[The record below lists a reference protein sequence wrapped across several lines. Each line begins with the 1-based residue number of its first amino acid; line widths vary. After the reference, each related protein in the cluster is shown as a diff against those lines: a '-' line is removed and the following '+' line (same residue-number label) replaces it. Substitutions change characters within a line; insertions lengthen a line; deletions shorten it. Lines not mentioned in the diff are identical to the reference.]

1 MSMFYFE
8 LVLFLVSL
16 FAAGLFAFL
25 ETAFTALRLFK
36 VKELKVS
43 FSRYHK
49 LFSSWEEN
57 PQRILITI
65 LIANNFAH
73 VLCSVLIAQLMRGLL
88 GNVGVIIGV
97 PVATITILIFG
108 EIIPKS
114 VAKAHNETIFKAFLW
129 LINLL
134 FHLFYPV
141 VSFLL
146 FVANFFFTKLGKG
159 HILDKQHED
168 ISEKEIEF
176 LIDYSD
182 EKGLIEAEKSE
193 MLQNIFSLG
202 QTTVDEI
209 MVPKTDMILLDIN
222 STIDE
227 AMNSFTK
234 FHFSRLPV
242 YEGKE
247 DNIVGLILQKDIFEM
262 LSKNEK
268 KPLKELVR
276 SMLFVPE
283 SKKINQLLSEFLHK
297 KMHMAILIDEY
308 GGVVG
313 LVTLED
319 VLEEIVGEIRD
330 EHEHIHTNIVP
341 LESGGWLIDAKTTLE
356 DVEDLLDIDFDV
368 EDSVTLAGFLTEQL
382 QHLPKKGE
390 RVFYKGFCFQIQQA
404 TSRRVFQVLVFEE
417 ED

>member
-1 MSMFYFE
+1 
-8 LVLFLVSL
+8 
-16 FAAGLFAFL
+16 
-25 ETAFTALRLFK
+25 
-36 VKELKVS
+36 
-43 FSRYHK
+43 
-49 LFSSWEEN
+49 
-57 PQRILITI
+57 
-65 LIANNFAH
+65 
-73 VLCSVLIAQLMRGLL
+73 MRGIL
-88 GNVGVIIGV
+88 GNIGVVIGV

-182 EKGLIEAEKSE
+182 ERGLIEAEKSE

-209 MVPKTDMILLDIN
+209 MVPKTDMISLDVN
-222 STIDE
+222 SSLDE

-247 DNIVGLILQKDIFEM
+247 DNIIGLILQKDIFEM

-268 KPLKELVR
+268 KSSKELVR
-276 SMLFVPE
+276 SILFVPE

-341 LESGGWLIDAKTTLE
+341 LESGGWLIDAKTTLG

-368 EDSVTLAGFLTEQL
+368 EDSVTLAGFLTERL

-390 RVFYKGFCFQIQQA
+390 RVLYKGFCFQIQQA

-417 ED
+417 EDRENN